1 MPCNVLTVYAAV
13 RSHVKDNYWYRMAD
27 SAAAAYSHP
36 ACCEA
41 PGGKDDVWAFGSPGV
56 GFGLLGVWGT
66 QRHHPGGQ
74 GHRCYVLLDASG
86 CTHVDSWKKEMGR
99 GWCNRFE
106 YSYTMSY
113 SIYLNLVIWFNS
125 HIVELRIICKPP

>member
-13 RSHVKDNYWYRMAD
+13 RSHVKDNYWYRMIWAA
-27 SAAAAYSHP
+27 SAAAACSHP

-66 QRHHPGGQ
+66 QKHHPP
-74 GHRCYVLLDASG
+74 VATVTDAM
-86 CTHVDSWKKEMGR
+86 CCWMPRVVHML
-99 GWCNRFE
+99 
-106 YSYTMSY
+106 
-113 SIYLNLVIWFNS
+113 IL
-125 HIVELRIICKPP
+125 